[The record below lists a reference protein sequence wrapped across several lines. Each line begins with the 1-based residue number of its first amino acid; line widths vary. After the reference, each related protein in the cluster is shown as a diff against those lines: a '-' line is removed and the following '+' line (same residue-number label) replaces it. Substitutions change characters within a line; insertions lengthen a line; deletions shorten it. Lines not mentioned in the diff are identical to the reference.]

1 MAQPDLFPSTAMP
14 DHDWWQ
20 ALWPDPM
27 AVVRAVG
34 VSPGMTVVDVGCG
47 DGHFTAPLAQLAGD
61 EVYALDLDPAMLE
74 LARREVVRTR
84 APSPHW
90 ICGDAMELAALV
102 PVQVDL
108 ALMAN
113 TFHGVPDKN
122 RLAHAIARV
131 VKPGG
136 RWVIINWHRRPR
148 EETTVLGSPR
158 GPRTE
163 LRMIPEAV
171 RAAVEP
177 AGFVQDK
184 RVELPPYHY
193 AVTFRRIGGAS
204 SQGGQE

>member
-148 EETTVLGSPR
+148 EETTVLGSPPGGRACR
-158 GPRTE
+158 GRAGGVRPGQAR
-163 LRMIPEAV
+163 
-171 RAAVEP
+171 RAAAVSLRRD
-177 AGFVQDK
+177 VQEDW
-184 RVELPPYHY
+184 
-193 AVTFRRIGGAS
+193 RRLVSRRSGIVR
-204 SQGGQE
+204 QH

>member
-148 EETTVLGSPR
+148 
-158 GPRTE
+158 TE
-163 LRMIPEAV
+163 D
-171 RAAVEP
+171 RAANDP
-177 AGFVQDK
+177 GGRACRGRAGGVRPGQARRAAAVSLRRDVQEDW
-184 RVELPPYHY
+184 
-193 AVTFRRIGGAS
+193 RRLVSRRSGIVR
-204 SQGGQE
+204 QH